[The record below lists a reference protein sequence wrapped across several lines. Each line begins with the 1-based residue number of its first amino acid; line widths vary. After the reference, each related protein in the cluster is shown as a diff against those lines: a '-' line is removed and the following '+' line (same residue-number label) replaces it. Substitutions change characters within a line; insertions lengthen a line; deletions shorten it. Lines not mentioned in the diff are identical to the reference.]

1 MGINFLSTYP
11 KLASG
16 VEFHVFD
23 ENTFLVQQIQYKNQ
37 LRVGKLIHFILNLA
51 DGKKNI
57 QEITTITQKALA
69 IEINPQEI
77 YDAIYQDKMQTLG
90 FIESDL
96 EIIEKSSSDYLKL
109 KVTILKEEWLHQFS
123 WIFTPLFSPVLFYSL
138 YISLVIFLGLCFYIN
153 REFISILATITPN
166 NLLIIYSFLL
176 FNTFLHEMGHISA
189 CRRFGAKHGSIG
201 FGFYLF
207 TPVFFADVSDAWK
220 LHSSER
226 IILDLA
232 GVYMEIL
239 SGTIVMVLYFIT
251 KNHFLLNLEVFIL
264 SHTLV
269 NFNPFM
275 RFDGY
280 WAITDFL
287 NIPNLRK
294 VADEKMKETAKW
306 AIGKT
311 SYPIQTKIDVFL
323 VIYSVI
329 SWSFIVFFLSSIM
342 IGSTSM
348 IVLYPYHLLIFLQH
362 IILSLPNVSFEW
374 IKLNIAELMLP
385 TVFYYMLW
393 NLLSKRLTNWKALF
407 KI

>member
-1 MGINFLSTYP
+1 
-11 KLASG
+11 
-16 VEFHVFD
+16 
-23 ENTFLVQQIQYKNQ
+23 
-37 LRVGKLIHFILNLA
+37 
-51 DGKKNI
+51 
-57 QEITTITQKALA
+57 
-69 IEINPQEI
+69 
-77 YDAIYQDKMQTLG
+77 
-90 FIESDL
+90 
-96 EIIEKSSSDYLKL
+96 
-109 KVTILKEEWLHQFS
+109 
-123 WIFTPLFSPVLFYSL
+123 
-138 YISLVIFLGLCFYIN
+138 LGLCFYLN
-153 REFISILATITPN
+153 REFINILDTITPN

-220 LHSSER
+220 LRSSER

-232 GVYMEIL
+232 GVYMELIL
-239 SGTIVMVLYFIT
+239 GAFVMSLYFFT
-251 KNHFLLNLEVFIL
+251 KNDFLLNIEVFIL
-264 SHTLV
+264 LHTLV

-294 VADEKMKETAKW
+294 VADRKLKETAKW
-306 AIGKT
+306 IAGET
-311 SYPIQTKIDVFL
+311 SSPIQTKIDVFL

-329 SWSFIVFFLSSIM
+329 SWSFIVFFLISVM
-342 IGSTSM
+342 IGNTTI
-348 IVLYPYHLLIFLQH
+348 IVLYPYHLFLFLKH
-362 IILSLPNVSFEW
+362 IILSIPNVSFEW

-385 TVFYYMLW
+385 TLFYYMLW
-393 NLLSKRLTNWKALF
+393 NLLSKRFTNWKALF